1 MDTNEK
7 KKGKFTEKY
16 RVFLT
21 THKGLVRDNNEDN
34 FTINNVSKKLEYKNV
49 SFVSEHDE
57 PDLAAVF
64 DGMGGESK
72 GEYASFISAKI
83 AKGLYTAVRDS
94 ENVSMEELVNSYV
107 QSANNEIR
115 NFLEQNRC
123 RTGGSTVVA
132 AVIKNQMI
140 FPFSLGDSRIY
151 LLRDGVLSQVSKDQT
166 LAMKKY
172 EANIYTLE
180 EAEKSLD
187 SHKLTSFLGVDY
199 YRQGLTPQL
208 YEPVEM
214 QPTDKLLLCSDGL
227 YDELSLIEIQNII
240 NNNPENPT
248 LELVRAALN
257 SGGNDNVTCVL
268 IERVTKGDDE

>member
-1 MDTNEK
+1 
-7 KKGKFTEKY
+7 
-16 RVFLT
+16 
-21 THKGLVRDNNEDN
+21 
-34 FTINNVSKKLEYKNV
+34 
-49 SFVSEHDE
+49 
-57 PDLAAVF
+57 
-64 DGMGGESK
+64 
-72 GEYASFISAKI
+72 
-83 AKGLYTAVRDS
+83 
-94 ENVSMEELVNSYV
+94 MEELVNSYV

-248 LELVRAALN
+248 LQLVRAALN